1 MILWNVLDF
10 QLNDHLVLICENDRT
25 IIAENSIEFLLNK
38 WDKEGDLICEIP
50 TWDSQDSE
58 AVIIPFRLME
68 RLSQATLTQAQLE
81 GVK

>member
-68 RLSQATLTQAQLE
+68 RLESQARTRQILR
-81 GVK
+81 GIY